1 MNYSNYINVVFYAC
15 LQLNKKY
22 DPEDKHHVVRIY
34 DYFVFQ
40 RHLCICFELLDT
52 NL

>member
-1 MNYSNYINVVFYAC
+1 M
-15 LQLNKKY
+15 QLNKKY
-22 DPEDKHHVVRIY
+22 DPEDKHHIVRIY
-34 DYFVFQ
+34 DYFVHQ

>member
-1 MNYSNYINVVFYAC
+1 MRSYITYFLSLFF

-22 DPEDKHHVVRIY
+22 DPEDKHHIVRIY
-34 DYFVFQ
+34 DYFVYQ